1 MRIWMLICA
10 AIVLSFISL
19 FIGAID
25 IKPMDLL
32 DWESDETQIFLISR
46 VPRLIAIIL
55 AGAGMSIAG
64 LIMQSLSRNKFVS
77 PTTAGTLDAAKL
89 GIMISMLFFTNVT
102 YTQQVLFSFAFA
114 LVGTMVFM
122 QILDRIKF
130 KDVIFVPLIGIMYGN
145 ILSSI
150 TTFFA
155 YEADILQNIS
165 SWLMGSFTL
174 VISGRYELL
183 YVSIPVFILAYLYAN
198 KFTVAGMG
206 EEFAKNLGLS
216 YKWVLNIGLILVA
229 IIATTVVLTVGVI
242 PFLGLIVPNI
252 VSLYMGDNL
261 RKTIP
266 HTALLGVV
274 FLLICDIIGRIVIHP
289 YEIPV
294 NVTVAVIGSV
304 IFLIMLF
311 RGEHMRKNST
321 KLIVLAVISIVCIVL
336 YGFYDIK
343 GGFDYAFPRRM
354 IRVAAMVVTGV
365 AIAYSTVVFQTITN
379 NRILTP
385 SVMGIDSMYE
395 VVQTMIYFFA
405 GSMSIWVL
413 NKYLNFGAAICAMV
427 IFALLLYRFLFRA
440 DKHPI
445 YLLLLIGMII
455 GTLLGSLVTFLQ
467 VMIDPVEYLSLQS
480 KLFASFTN
488 VKADLLMI
496 AFGILLLAFI
506 YGYFIMDK
514 LDVMSLG
521 RENAINLGINYDRM
535 VMNVLILSSVLI
547 ATSTALVG
555 PITFFGLI
563 VANLSYQFLSS
574 YKHSTLILGASLIS
588 IIALVGGQFLVEH
601 VFELKTTLS
610 VIINFIGGI
619 YFIYLLLK
627 ESRSAG

>member
-1 MRIWMLICA
+1 MRLWMLMIA
-10 AIVLSFISL
+10 AVVLSFISL

-25 IKPMDLL
+25 IKVTDLL
-32 DWESDETQIFLISR
+32 DWDSDETQIFLISR

-77 PTTAGTLDAAKL
+77 PTTAGTLDAAKM

-102 YTQQVLFSFAFA
+102 YTQQIIFSFAFA
-114 LVGTMVFM
+114 LAGTFVFM

-155 YEADILQNIS
+155 YEADIIQNIS

-183 YVSIPVFILAYLYAN
+183 YLSVPAVILAYLYAN

-216 YKWVLNIGLILVA
+216 YKWVLNTGLVLVA

-274 FLLICDIIGRIVIHP
+274 FLLLCDIIGRVVIHP

-294 NVTVAVIGSV
+294 NVTVAVIGSA

-311 RGEHMRKNST
+311 RGR
-321 KLIVLAVISIVCIVL
+321 A
-336 YGFYDIK
+336 
-343 GGFDYAFPRRM
+343 YA
-354 IRVAAMVVTGV
+354 
-365 AIAYSTVVFQTITN
+365 
-379 NRILTP
+379 
-385 SVMGIDSMYE
+385 
-395 VVQTMIYFFA
+395 
-405 GSMSIWVL
+405 
-413 NKYLNFGAAICAMV
+413 K
-427 IFALLLYRFLFRA
+427 
-440 DKHPI
+440 
-445 YLLLLIGMII
+445 
-455 GTLLGSLVTFLQ
+455 
-467 VMIDPVEYLSLQS
+467 
-480 KLFASFTN
+480 
-488 VKADLLMI
+488 
-496 AFGILLLAFI
+496 
-506 YGYFIMDK
+506 
-514 LDVMSLG
+514 
-521 RENAINLGINYDRM
+521 
-535 VMNVLILSSVLI
+535 
-547 ATSTALVG
+547 
-555 PITFFGLI
+555 
-563 VANLSYQFLSS
+563 
-574 YKHSTLILGASLIS
+574 
-588 IIALVGGQFLVEH
+588 
-601 VFELKTTLS
+601 
-610 VIINFIGGI
+610 
-619 YFIYLLLK
+619 
-627 ESRSAG
+627 